1 MRSRKGFTLI
11 EILVA
16 ILVLL
21 IGLLGYYSLLATVA
35 RSRHY
40 AHRLGE
46 ASLAAKSKLEELKS
60 EDYDNVTSGN
70 DNWTSDTP
78 LYLRVWEVNEIP
90 GQDIK
95 NVKVKVGWGGEDCL
109 HNLDSC
115 RHRLELESSVFK
127 QE

>member
-1 MRSRKGFTLI
+1 MRKKGFTLV
-11 EILVA
+11 EMMVA
-16 ILVLL
+16 ILILL
-21 IGLLGYYSLLATVA
+21 VGLLGYYALLAAVA
-35 RSRHY
+35 HSRHY

-60 EDYDNVTSGN
+60 ENYDNVTSGN
-70 DNWTSDTP
+70 DTWPATEP

-90 GQDIK
+90 GQGIK

-115 RHRLELESSVFK
+115 RHRLELDSSVFK